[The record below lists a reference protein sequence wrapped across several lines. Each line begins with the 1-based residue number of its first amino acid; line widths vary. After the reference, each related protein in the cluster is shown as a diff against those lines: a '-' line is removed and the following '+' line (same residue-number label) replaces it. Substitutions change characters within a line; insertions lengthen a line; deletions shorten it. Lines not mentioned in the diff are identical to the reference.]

1 MQNTPKEIAEKAKK
15 MAMEDYDLIANIINQ
30 TSSKQKY
37 IKSRTE
43 YYINKFM
50 KRK

>member
-1 MQNTPKEIAEKAKK
+1 MQNVPKDITEKAKK
-15 MAMEDYDLIANIINQ
+15 MAQEDYDLIANIINQ

-37 IKSRTE
+37 IQSRTE
-43 YYINKFM
+43 YYISKLM